1 MTSKLKVEQIA
12 HTNNVSAMTLNSNGT
27 ITPSQ
32 MVYASFKTAANTTNS
47 AQELITNW
55 EAMPSPATTLGAS
68 MSHNSGIFTFPH
80 TGKYLIKANFHQN
93 AVGGNR
99 SYAGGSIQYSSDSGS
114 SYSKITRALGS
125 IYADG
130 AWTSAYCEVLIEIT
144 NVSTQR
150 IAFHNYVNGNTSLA
164 TSDNGTMC
172 IFQQVG

>member
-55 EAMPSPATTLGAS
+55 VAMPSPATTLGAS
-68 MSHNSGIFTFPH
+68 MTHSSGIFTFPH

-93 AVGGNR
+93 ALKI
-99 SYAGGSIQYSSDSGS
+99 YTLFPQYTQL
-114 SYSKITRALGS
+114 SK
-125 IYADG
+125 
-130 AWTSAYCEVLIEIT
+130 
-144 NVSTQR
+144 N
-150 IAFHNYVNGNTSLA
+150 FP
-164 TSDNGTMC
+164 
-172 IFQQVG
+172 